1 MRFAQHPSKYRFW
14 VGGGDKKTIAAKN
27 GMSCLRFMLVELIAG
42 SRTVVM
48 DQGGC
53 RCSAKVETGYPPEVG
68 AAVAG
73 SGETQASKYLI

>member
-1 MRFAQHPSKYRFW
+1 MT
-14 VGGGDKKTIAAKN
+14 KKTIAAKN

-42 SRTVVM
+42 PRTVVM